1 MTSRAFACVAAIMAL
16 TASARPQEPAL
27 SAPMALFELALDI
40 DNDGKMDRAVLVS
53 EIGTNSTGGRFSAE
67 KDRFMLGRDERADL
81 YIYLGTGDEP
91 LDLSRKPDF
100 IKQAVAT
107 RERNNQIYPLEK
119 NDKGSLVVKTAFNL
133 FSNWMPETL
142 TIVHRDGEFI
152 VAGLIYSYERK
163 DGAQGGCD
171 INFLTGSGVVTKGLD
186 GKPKPVREKLAPV
199 KLADWSEKKYPKA
212 CR

>member
-67 KDRFMLGRDERADL
+67 KDWFMLGRDERADL

-163 DGAQGGCD
+163 DAR
-171 INFLTGSGVVTKGLD
+171 
-186 GKPKPVREKLAPV
+186 REA
-199 KLADWSEKKYPKA
+199 ATSIF
-212 CR
+212 